1 MMASLITSY
10 YATAK
15 ICIWILKNIIL
26 TRGMSLSALSASLRP
41 KTGFLE
47 FVKSSKLSHT
57 AHYWES
63 HSHVCLRILLPSSCP
78 APSST
83 ITTTFTTTFT
93 NLIIFLILCILTL
106 VEAAK
111 CSPPQ
116 SGMLQPVSGSYCL
129 LPPPASPIKYN
140 LLSSRNFHPHLFIT
154 LTLGFLQ
161 IQV

>member
-1 MMASLITSY
+1 
-10 YATAK
+10 
-15 ICIWILKNIIL
+15 
-26 TRGMSLSALSASLRP
+26 MSLSALSASLRP

-63 HSHVCLRILLPSSCP
+63 HSHVCLRILLPSSRP

-83 ITTTFTTTFT
+83 ITTTFT

-116 SGMLQPVSGSYCL
+116 SGMLQPVSRSYCL
-129 LPPPASPIKYN
+129 LPP
-140 LLSSRNFHPHLFIT
+140 SSVPN
-154 LTLGFLQ
+154 Q
-161 IQV
+161 I